1 LNIRIEYQYF
11 DLIFSIQIDLKFFKV
26 IKNIIFDLGV
36 VIIDILDEQDW
47 YQNHLVPLFGRDG
60 LEKALQ
66 SDLFQKIE
74 TGTVSTNEFWQNLQ
88 QFSRRD
94 FTLESLVNAWNAR
107 LKTISTAKMNH
118 LLELS
123 KIYPLWLLSNTN
135 EIHLE
140 WIKNHISETFGAHL
154 FDVIFQKQYYSNELK
169 MKKPEKDIYQFVL
182 NDASILPHETVFIDD
197 LLANLTMP
205 AALGIIPI
213 HFQNEEQFQKELSAL
228 LLS

>member
-1 LNIRIEYQYF
+1 MNIRIEFQYF
-11 DLIFSIQIDLKFFKV
+11 DLIFWIQTHLNFFKV

-60 LEKALQ
+60 LEKVLQ

-74 TGTVSTNEFWQNLQ
+74 TGTISANDFWQNLQ
-88 QFSRRD
+88 QFSGRD
-94 FTLESLVNAWNAR
+94 FTLESLENAWNAR
-107 LKTISTAKMNH
+107 LKTISSAKMNH

-123 KIYPLWLLSNTN
+123 RNYPLWLLSNTN
-135 EIHLE
+135 EIHLA
-140 WIKNHISETFGAHL
+140 WIKNHISETFGAPL
-154 FDVIFQKQYYSNELK
+154 FDEIFQKQYYSNELK

-182 NDASILPHETVFIDD
+182 NDASLLPHETVFIDD

-228 LLS
+228 LYS